1 MKFQRPGF
9 EERIGQLGY
18 LLKHTFTIVARDSDI
33 IVPVIKMSAMAAL
46 VVCLFFGGIAAAA
59 LGNGWVSTWL
69 ILFGVL
75 FFVYKF
81 FYYNKTELALS
92 RLVYETAIGND
103 PDGASVR
110 EQLKGLTGQLWL
122 LSLLDML
129 SAWIASRRSKGGF
142 LVRIVMGGLVE
153 IWDLVNH
160 FILPVFAIDKLS
172 MREATSRLSELRNN
186 VPETLAG
193 VFGID
198 VAGGVIRVIMGP
210 VFTIGALLGIAA
222 GIFFGEGMP
231 AGFSAGEIGGLFPTV
246 PEWLPFGPETV
257 FSWMPLFI
265 VIFLCFLGNAI
276 LARLVTAVKVV
287 YFTLFYA
294 RIAHADALAPD
305 IREELEGYLKMDEQG
320 TGDMGGA
327 PGMA

>member
-1 MKFQRPGF
+1 MKFERPGLGA
-9 EERIGQLGY
+9 RVGQLGY
-18 LLKHTFTIVARDSDI
+18 LLKHTFTIVGRDSDI

-46 VVCLFFGGIAAAA
+46 VVCLFFGGIAAVV
-59 LGNGWVSTWL
+59 LGNGGTGTWL
-69 ILFGVL
+69 ILFGII
-75 FFVYKF
+75 FFIYKF

-103 PDGASVR
+103 PDGASVK
-110 EQLKGLTGQLWL
+110 EQLKGLRGQLWL
-122 LSLLDML
+122 LSLMDML
-129 SAWIASRRSKGGF
+129 SAWIASQRGKTGGF
-142 LVRIVMGGLVE
+142 LGMIMGGLVE

-172 MREATSRLSELRNN
+172 TRDAASKLTELKDN
-186 VPETLAG
+186 VPETLVG

-198 VAGGVIRVIMGP
+198 VAGGVVRAIMGP
-210 VFTIGALLGIAA
+210 AFTLAALAGIAT
-222 GIFFGEGMP
+222 GLFFGGGMP
-231 AGFSAGEIGGLFPTV
+231 TGFSAGEIGGLFPTI

-276 LARLVTAVKVV
+276 FARLVTAVKVV

-305 IREELEGYLKMDEQG
+305 IREELDGYLKMDEEG
-320 TGDMGGA
+320 AGDVGGA